1 MGECMKSQHIF
12 RIESTLLLIDKNLA
26 DYEIRIERDS
36 LQNEKTEQTIKEI
49 KEIRHDIKE
58 FLKRIGIEEEEND
71 IYSDLK
77 QSCTII
83 EHVDLVELEPKRLQ
97 EGYGKLDNT
106 DEAKLSFFIKNL
118 KTKIRKLGKIS
129 IKDNK
134 KENGFAN
141 R

>member
-1 MGECMKSQHIF
+1 MKSQHIF
-12 RIESTLLLIDKNLA
+12 RIESTLLLIAKNLA

-36 LQNEKTEQTIKEI
+36 LQNEKTEQTIKKI

-58 FLKRIGIEEEEND
+58 FLKDIGVEEEEND

-77 QSCTII
+77 LSCTII

>member
-1 MGECMKSQHIF
+1 MKSQHIF
-12 RIESTLLLIDKNLA
+12 RIESTLMLIDKNLA

-36 LQNEKTEQTIKEI
+36 LQNEKTKQTIKEI

-58 FLKRIGIEEEEND
+58 FLKSIGVEEEEKD

-77 QSCTII
+77 LSCTFI

-97 EGYGKLDNT
+97 EGYAKFDYP
-106 DEAKLSFFIKNL
+106 EEEVKLSSFIKNL

-129 IKDNK
+129 RKDYK
-134 KENGFAN
+134 KETLKK
-141 R
+141 